1 MNSDLRAAPRSP
13 DHRRLVARLVAS
25 LVSIALA
32 AVACS
37 PAVSP
42 TAPFYTEV
50 PIGPT
55 ALPVG
60 TVGQYGLHLDSTLLG
75 KLPKTVD
82 AYPIAEDPDGE
93 SQALDDPDVVKTFD
107 RYAAGKIGDI
117 SDDNWLVLT
126 VAHLKPDAGADAY
139 PGWVGSF
146 AAGACSQA
154 NGVAATD
161 TTTINFWQV
170 DTATCAG
177 GPIVYTLELQNDLV
191 LSMVGYGPRN
201 LGRQLINAIY
211 N

>member
-1 MNSDLRAAPRSP
+1 MNSDLRPAPRRP
-13 DHRRLVARLVAS
+13 DRRLVALLA
-25 LVSIALA
+25 SIALA

-55 ALPVG
+55 ALPAA

-75 KLPKTVD
+75 KLPKTID
-82 AYPIAEDPDGE
+82 AYPIVEDPDGE

-107 RYAAGKIGDI
+107 RYAAGKIGEI

-126 VAHLKPDAGADAY
+126 IAHLQPNAGADAY
-139 PGWVGSF
+139 PSWVDGF
-146 AAGACSQA
+146 AASACSQA

-161 TTTINFWQV
+161 ITTINFWQV

>member
-1 MNSDLRAAPRSP
+1 VNSDLRAAVRRP
-13 DHRRLVARLVAS
+13 DRRRLVTM

-32 AVACS
+32 AAACS
-37 PAVSP
+37 PAASP

-55 ALPVG
+55 ALPAG
-60 TVGQYGLHLDSTLLG
+60 TVGQYGLQLDSTLLG
-75 KLPKTVD
+75 KLPATVD

-93 SQALDDPDVVKTFD
+93 SQALGDPDLVKTFD
-107 RYAAGKIGDI
+107 RYAAGKIGEI

-126 VAHLKPDAGADAY
+126 VAHLQPNAGANAY
-139 PGWVGSF
+139 PGWVDDF
-146 AAGACSQA
+146 AASACSQA
-154 NGVAATD
+154 SGVATTD
-161 TTTINFWQV
+161 TATINFWQV

>member
-25 LVSIALA
+25 LVSIAVA

-37 PAVSP
+37 PTASP
-42 TAPFYTEV
+42 SVPFYTEV

-55 ALPVG
+55 ALPAG

-75 KLPKTVD
+75 KLPKSVD
-82 AYPIAEDPDGE
+82 AYPIAEDFDGE
-93 SQALDDPDVVKTFD
+93 SQALGDPDVVKTFD

-117 SDDNWLVLT
+117 SDDNWLVLAI
-126 VAHLKPDAGADAY
+126 AHLQPNAGADAY
-139 PGWVGSF
+139 PGWVESY

-154 NGVAATD
+154 NGVAASD

-170 DTATCAG
+170 DTATCTG
-177 GPIVYTLELQNDLV
+177 GPVVYTLELDNDLV
-191 LSMVGYGPRN
+191 LSMVGYGPRD
-201 LGRQLINAIY
+201 LGRKLINAIY